1 MRWEGQRRS
10 DNVEDRRGVRVPGGM
25 AGGGIGT
32 IVVVMLISWVT
43 GVNPLVLFQLADGLG
58 GSSQAPVQTGPTGA
72 PANDPQ
78 AEFAAVVLADTEDT
92 WTRSSSRAASA
103 TSRRRWCSSAT
114 RSSRPAAPT
123 PPRSGRSTARSTGRS
138 TSTSASIRELDQQF
152 GAPGDFA
159 QAYVLA
165 HEVGHHVQ
173 TLLGIS
179 ERVEQVRQRAGEVE
193 SNQLSV
199 LQELQA
205 DCFAGVWGHH
215 AGRKNLLDAG
225 DVEEGLQAA
234 ASIGDDTIQ
243 RRGRGRVS
251 PGVVDPRL
259 VRAARRVAAT
269 RADAGHGGR
278 LRHLR
283 AGEPPL
289 TAYQIFTRCS
299 GGRNSPSPG
308 LTS

>member
-32 IVVVMLISWVT
+32 ILVVMLISWVT
-43 GVNPLVLFQLADGLG
+43 GVNPLLLFQMADGLG
-58 GSSQAPVQTGPTGA
+58 GGSQAPTQTGPTGA

-92 WTRSSSRAASA
+92 WTRVFQQGGERYQPPTLVLFTDAVESACGTNSAAVGPFYCPLDRKVYIDLSFY
-103 TSRRRWCSSAT
+103 
-114 RSSRPAAPT
+114 
-123 PPRSGRSTARSTGRS
+123 
-138 TSTSASIRELDQQF
+138 RELDQQF

-179 ERVEQVRQRAGEVE
+179 ERVSQVRQRSGEVE

-215 AGRKNLLDAG
+215 AGRRNLLDPG
-225 DVEEGLQAA
+225 DVEEGMQAA

-251 PGVVDPRL
+251 PESWTHGSSAQRVEWL
-259 VRAARRVAAT
+259 RR
-269 RADAGHGGR
+269 
-278 LRHLR
+278 
-283 AGEPPL
+283 
-289 TAYQIFTRCS
+289 
-299 GGRNSPSPG
+299 G
-308 LTS
+308 LTQGTVDACDTFGQGTRR

>member
-32 IVVVMLISWVT
+32 VLVVMLISWVT
-43 GVNPLVLFQLADGLG
+43 GVNPLLLFQMADGLG
-58 GSSQAPVQTGPTGA
+58 GGSPAPTQTGPTGA

-92 WTRSSSRAASA
+92 WTRVFQQGGERYQPPTLVLFTDAVESACGTNSAAVGPFYCPLDRKVYIDLSFY
-103 TSRRRWCSSAT
+103 
-114 RSSRPAAPT
+114 
-123 PPRSGRSTARSTGRS
+123 
-138 TSTSASIRELDQQF
+138 RELDQQF

-173 TLLGIS
+173 TLLGVS
-179 ERVEQVRQRAGEVE
+179 ERVNQVRQRSGEVE

-215 AGRKNLLDAG
+215 AGRRNLLDPG
-225 DVEEGLQAA
+225 DVEEGHAGGRLDRRRHHP
-234 ASIGDDTIQ
+234 AS
-243 RRGRGRVS
+243 RPR
-251 PGVVDPRL
+251 PGVARVVDPRL
-259 VRAARRVAAT
+259 VRAARRMAAA
-269 RADAGHGGR
+269 RADAGHDGR

-283 AGEPPL
+283 AGQPSL
-289 TAYQIFTRCS
+289 TAATRS
-299 GGRNSPSPG
+299 
-308 LTS
+308 

>member
-10 DNVEDRRGVRVPGGM
+10 ENVEDRRGLRVPGG
-25 AGGGIGT
+25 AGGAGIGT

-43 GVNPLVLFQLADGLG
+43 GVNPLLLFQAADGIGSMTG
-58 GSSQAPVQTGPTGA
+58 GSQAPQTAPTGA
-72 PANDPQ
+72 PSNDPQ
-78 AEFAAVVLADTEDT
+78 AEFAAVVLGDTEDT
-92 WTRSSSRAASA
+92 WTRIFQQGGERYQPPTLVLFSDAVESACGTNSAAVGPFYCPVDRKVYIDLSFY
-103 TSRRRWCSSAT
+103 
-114 RSSRPAAPT
+114 
-123 PPRSGRSTARSTGRS
+123 
-138 TSTSASIRELDQQF
+138 RELDQQF

-173 TLLGIS
+173 TLLGVS
-179 ERVEQVRQRAGEVE
+179 ERVMQLRQRASEVE

-215 AGRKNLLDAG
+215 AARKSLLDSG
-225 DVEEGLQAA
+225 DVEEGLRAA

-251 PGVVDPRL
+251 PESWTHGSSEQRVQWL
-259 VRAARRVAAT
+259 RR
-269 RADAGHGGR
+269 
-278 LRHLR
+278 
-283 AGEPPL
+283 
-289 TAYQIFTRCS
+289 
-299 GGRNSPSPG
+299 G
-308 LTS
+308 LEQGSVEACDTFGQRSSR